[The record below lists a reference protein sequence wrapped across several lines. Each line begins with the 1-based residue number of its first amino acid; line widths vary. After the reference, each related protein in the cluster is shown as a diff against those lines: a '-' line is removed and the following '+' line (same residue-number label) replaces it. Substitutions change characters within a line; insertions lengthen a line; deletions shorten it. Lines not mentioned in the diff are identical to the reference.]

1 MLTVDVSILKE
12 SLNSLRYAHA
22 ALQKRA
28 YTEMGAPAG
37 PMLGGGGAP
46 PMDPNAMPPGGAP
59 PMDPNA
65 MPPGGAPPMDPNAM
79 PPMDPNAM
87 PPGGAPPMDPNAMP
101 PMDPNA
107 MPPADPNA
115 MPPGGAPPAGGISP
129 ELQQMLTQLADGMG
143 EVATTSAEQQ
153 TAIDQ
158 LAKQQLQ
165 LEQRMQEIRDL
176 LQGPLPADEG
186 AAGEAP
192 QQAPAAGG
200 AVAAL
205 GQM

>member
-1 MLTVDVSILKE
+1 MSTVDVSILKE

-65 MPPGGAPPMDPNAM
+65 MPPMDPNAM
-79 PPMDPNAM
+79 PPGGAPPMDPNAM

-101 PMDPNA
+101 PM
-107 MPPADPNA
+107 DPNA

-165 LEQRMQEIRDL
+165 LEQRMQEIKDL

-192 QQAPAAGG
+192 QQAPAQAPATDG

>member
-1 MLTVDVSILKE
+1 MSTVDVSILKE

-37 PMLGGGGAP
+37 PVLGGGGAP

-79 PPMDPNAM
+79 PPMDPSAM
-87 PPGGAPPMDPNAMP
+87 PPGGAPPM
-101 PMDPNA
+101 
-107 MPPADPNA
+107 DPNA

-165 LEQRMQEIRDL
+165 LEQRMQELRDL

-192 QQAPAAGG
+192 QQAPAQAPATGG

>member
-1 MLTVDVSILKE
+1 MSTVDVSILKE

-37 PMLGGGGAP
+37 PVLGG
-46 PMDPNAMPPGGAP
+46 GGAP

-87 PPGGAPPMDPNAMP
+87 PPM
-101 PMDPNA
+101 
-107 MPPADPNA
+107 DPNA
-115 MPPGGAPPAGGISP
+115 MPPGGAPPAGGGISP

-165 LEQRMQEIRDL
+165 LEQRMQELRDL

-192 QQAPAAGG
+192 QQAAANGG

>member
-1 MLTVDVSILKE
+1 MSTVDVSILKE

-65 MPPGGAPPMDPNAM
+65 MPPMDPNAM
-79 PPMDPNAM
+79 PPGGAPPMDPNAM

-101 PMDPNA
+101 PM
-107 MPPADPNA
+107 DPNA

-165 LEQRMQEIRDL
+165 LEQRMQEIKDL

-192 QQAPAAGG
+192 QQAPATGG
-200 AVAAL
+200 AVAVL